1 MILVD
6 SCSLLRGV
14 GGSVK
19 SALVVLLSALLA
31 QEAGGAGDIIQVDF
45 KRQEVDFGLK
55 FDMQQGVVV
64 FASTRVVIS
73 LFVVIMTALCC
84 SGCRLC
90 QCRNA
95 GRAGGRTVATQSQT
109 TYRLDLAT
117 ARFQVLAEREQGAFD
132 H

>member
-1 MILVD
+1 
-6 SCSLLRGV
+6 
-14 GGSVK
+14 
-19 SALVVLLSALLA
+19 
-31 QEAGGAGDIIQVDF
+31 
-45 KRQEVDFGLK
+45 
-55 FDMQQGVVV
+55 MQQGVVV
-64 FASTRVVIS
+64 FVSMRVVIS
-73 LFVVIMTALCC
+73 LFVVVMTALCC

-90 QCRNA
+90 QCRNV